1 MKDYFTYDRQEAE
14 DFKKYLEAQGRKVRI
29 APIAEDFRKIGD
41 TRPVKTKYYIKDDI
55 FSGYAGDVLR

>member
-1 MKDYFTYDRQEAE
+1 MKNYFTYDRQEAE

-29 APIAEDFRKIGD
+29 VPIAEEFRKISD
-41 TRPVKTKYYIKDDI
+41 TRPVKTKYYIQDNI